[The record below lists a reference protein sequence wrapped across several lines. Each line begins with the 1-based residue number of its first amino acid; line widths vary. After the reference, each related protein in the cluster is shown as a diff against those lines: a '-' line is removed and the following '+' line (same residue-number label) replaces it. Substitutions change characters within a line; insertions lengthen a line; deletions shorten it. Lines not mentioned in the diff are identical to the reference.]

1 VSIVCPGIRDAIIDP
16 AVPIRCASPVRTLG
30 VADWSVAMF
39 DLGPEKILMI
49 LAVACMFLGP
59 TELPKAARK
68 IGAVRGQLRSW
79 QDALRAEVGSA
90 LAFDA
95 DPSLDAERTVPA
107 TVVAPEPVPERG
119 DSFN

>member
-1 VSIVCPGIRDAIIDP
+1 
-16 AVPIRCASPVRTLG
+16 
-30 VADWSVAMF
+30 MF

-79 QDALRAEVGSA
+79 QDALRAEVSSA
-90 LAFDA
+90 LALDVDA
-95 DPSLDAERTVPA
+95 SRDGERTVPS
-107 TVVAPEPVPERG
+107 TVAAPEPVPEGG